1 MSCEAFG
8 LRDLNSTKEGGLAC
22 RAPFRSRFGFLNNTF
37 SIEIGKSLN
46 FCCFSTFRRSEIT
59 SKWRSAFSVHVFA
72 NVSASCKRALEFFKA
87 SVAHCFFSL
96 SFGLLGA
103 QFVRVFCTRRIGT
116 CSRSKIMD

>member
-1 MSCEAFG
+1 MAFG
-8 LRDLNSTKEGGLAC
+8 
-22 RAPFRSRFGFLNNTF
+22 
-37 SIEIGKSLN
+37 
-46 FCCFSTFRRSEIT
+46 
-59 SKWRSAFSVHVFA
+59 VHVFP

-116 CSRSKIMD
+116 CSHSKIMD